1 MELGAST
8 EDFNGIISI
17 NYNCISRH
25 FDEWCTNPETILYD
39 FEHLFLM
46 SGISTYNE
54 TDVFIG
60 YLLEHMF
67 SVYGAAQTMYSHSQ
81 QLWIG
86 VHSVT
91 VLQ

>member
-1 MELGAST
+1 MKLGAST

-25 FDEWCTNPETILYD
+25 FDEWCMNSETILSD
-39 FEHLFLM
+39 FERPFLM
-46 SGISTYNE
+46 IGISTNNE
-54 TDVFIG
+54 TDVFTG

-67 SVYGAAQTMYSHSQ
+67 SACDAAQTMYSHSQ